1 MDAARVAALMEREN
15 RRFAETH
22 PNSMALHARARDS
35 MPHGVPMGW
44 FHDLYA
50 HGPVFAVDGHGA
62 RFTDADGHRYLDFNL
77 ADMSL
82 FCGFDPAP
90 VVAAVADRMA
100 QGGQFLLPTEDAIWV
115 AEELRRR
122 YGLPRWQFTL
132 SATTANVEAMRLAR
146 VATGRP
152 VVVMFDGRYHGH
164 ADEML
169 FAPGSGGLVAE
180 FWGLTPALLTVSAS
194 CRSMTRRRSIAA
206 LAPGDVACVLTE
218 PALTNIGVVQ
228 PEPGFHAA
236 LRQVTRDHATLL
248 AIDETHTQVC
258 GPGGLTGRWGLE
270 PDLIT
275 LGKSAAGGTPF
286 GAYGMTD
293 TLAAVFERPDP
304 SDPDAEIATGG
315 TLFANAVSMAAARA
329 ALGQVLTGEV
339 YERTTLLGTRLADG
353 IEAVAQEVGL
363 PWCAHRLFPRSG
375 YAHGGQLP
383 HNADEARR
391 GFRRDVTDLQRVY
404 FANRGVWEAIYSAGP
419 CIGLA
424 HTEEDVDQYLAVLA
438 GFAGELVA

>member
-1 MDAARVAALMEREN
+1 VDSARVAALTEREN
-15 RRFAETH
+15 QRFAETH
-22 PNSMALHARARDS
+22 PHSLALRARARES

-50 HGPVFAVDGHGA
+50 HGPVFAVDGRGA
-62 RFTDADGHRYLDFNL
+62 HFTDADGHRYLDFNL

-90 VVAAVADRMA
+90 VVEAVAHRAA

-115 AEELRRR
+115 AEELGRR
-122 YGLPRWQFTL
+122 YRLPRWQFTL
-132 SATTANVEAMRLAR
+132 AATTANVEAMRLAR

-180 FWGLTPALLTVSAS
+180 LLGLDPGAAHRVRIVPFNDPEALA
-194 CRSMTRRRSIAA
+194 AA
-206 LAPGDVACVLTE
+206 LASEDVACVVTE

-228 PEPGFHAA
+228 PAPGFHAE
-236 LRQVTRDHATLL
+236 LRRLTRDHDTLL
-248 AIDETHTQVC
+248 VIDETHTQVC

-270 PDLIT
+270 PDLLS

-286 GAYGMTD
+286 GAYGMTKA
-293 TLAAVFERPDP
+293 LAAVFEHPDP
-304 SDPDAEIATGG
+304 DDPHAEIATGG
-315 TLFANAVSMAAARA
+315 TLFANAVSMAAGRA
-329 ALGQVLTGEV
+329 ALGQVLTPDV
-339 YERTTLLGTRLADG
+339 YERTAALGARLADG
-353 IEAVAQEVGL
+353 IETVAQEAGL

-375 YAHGGQLP
+375 YAHGGQMP
-383 HNADEARR
+383 QNAEEARG

-419 CIGLA
+419 CVGIA
-424 HTEEDVDQYLAVLA
+424 HTEADVDQYLAVLA
-438 GFAGELVA
+438 EFASELVA